1 LLREEE
7 LKLRSRIACS
17 TAGAVAAA
25 LLAQSFSNEAVAGTK
40 GTIVAFVISSTNPY
54 IGQWEKGAKAK
65 ADELGYDI
73 KFIENNFNQTEEDNQ
88 VRQELASGE
97 KAAGYIWWPMQ
108 NAAGIGSLRDLS
120 KTGAPV
126 ILTNQYPV
134 KGSDA
139 YWTAYAGASD
149 VLSGKV
155 AAQML
160 LEACAKQTKVK
171 CDKGLIIRFPAG
183 YSAGDDRV
191 TGFED
196 VAKGKLTVTDVVPSA
211 GFMEDDGYKV
221 ASQIIPA
228 HKQALTWIY
237 TENDSMAGATAQA
250 LKENGLTPGKDVFV
264 VGGTCHGDPTH
275 VVNGDLVGTAIQSGY
290 FEGWLAV
297 QTLAKYKAAGK
308 VLDGEKFYDA
318 NPDTPPP
325 DQGAPYKF
333 NFIPNPPVSNT
344 QAAYDSTKMWG
355 KTIKELCDF

>member
-1 LLREEE
+1 M
-7 LKLRSRIACS
+7 KTKTRIAYS
-17 TAGAVAAA
+17 IAGAFAAA
-25 LLAQSFSNEAVAGTK
+25 VLSQALANDALAASK
-40 GTIVAFVISSTNPY
+40 GKIVAFIISSTNPY

-65 ADELGYDI
+65 AAELGYDI
-73 KFIENNFNQTEEDNQ
+73 KFVENNFNQTEEDSQ
-88 VRQELASGE
+88 VQQELASGE
-97 KAAGYIWWPMQ
+97 KVAGYIWWPFQ
-108 NAAGIGSLRDLS
+108 NAAGVASLRALS

-126 ILTNQYPV
+126 ILTNQYPI

-139 YWTAYAGASD
+139 FWTAYAGASD
-149 VLSGKV
+149 ILSGKT
-155 AAQML
+155 AAEML
-160 LEACAKQTKVK
+160 LAACAKQTKVK

-196 VAKGKLTVTDVVPSA
+196 VAKGKLTTVDVVPSG

-228 HKQALTWIY
+228 HKQGLTWLY
-237 TENDSMAGATAQA
+237 TENDSMAGAATQA

-297 QTLAKYKAAGK
+297 QVLAKYQATHK
-308 VLDGEKFYDA
+308 VLDGEKFFDA
-318 NPDTPPP
+318 NPDTPPS
-325 DQGAPYKF
+325 DAGAPYRF
-333 NFIPNPPVSNT
+333 NFIPNPAVGNT
-344 QAAYDSTKMWG
+344 QAAYDSTRMWG
-355 KTIKELCDF
+355 MSIKQLCDF